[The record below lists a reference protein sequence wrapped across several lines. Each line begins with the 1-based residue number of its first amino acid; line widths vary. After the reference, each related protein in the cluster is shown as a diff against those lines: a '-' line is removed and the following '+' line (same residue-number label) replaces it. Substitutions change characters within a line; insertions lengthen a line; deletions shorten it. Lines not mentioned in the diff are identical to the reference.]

1 MYSLADNRV
10 MYVPPY
16 VEERIRELAIGV
28 GEPLLLCK
36 QAKTDGNRKWIE
48 WSVRR
53 APQQPQPSANET
65 AAAGQAPSEAQGHR
79 NGSTN
84 GKPNSRT
91 SGPAETSMVVVP
103 KTITGPA
110 ITAMEIAL
118 NGAAEIAQRVE
129 GRAAAKN
136 YSLRFSNEDVRAI
149 ALTIFIQATRD
160 GGVRWQQ

>member
-1 MYSLADNRV
+1 
-10 MYVPPY
+10 
-16 VEERIRELAIGV
+16 
-28 GEPLLLCK
+28 
-36 QAKTDGNRKWIE
+36 
-48 WSVRR
+48 
-53 APQQPQPSANET
+53 
-65 AAAGQAPSEAQGHR
+65 
-79 NGSTN
+79 
-84 GKPNSRT
+84 
-91 SGPAETSMVVVP
+91 MVVVP

-129 GRAAAKN
+129 SRAAAKN